1 LSVRATAEE
10 RSAVRV
16 TSPLPAKNAL
26 EDLSW
31 IDAFRRGDREI
42 LAQCYCAYYR
52 VLEAAIGG
60 VLGVADRETVIH
72 EVFLRLLTER
82 DVRESFT
89 GLTGRSL
96 GAWLSTMARNR
107 ALDVR
112 RRARREVRLS
122 MPVEVPHPNLDA
134 RAGENT
140 MMRLLLERFQREHVP
155 PAWALVF
162 ETRFLGDMSQRE
174 AARQL
179 GMRRTT
185 LAYQELQLRRRLRQF
200 MLEADGP

>member
-1 LSVRATAEE
+1 MSALRATSLPPAENVSE
-10 RSAVRV
+10 
-16 TSPLPAKNAL
+16 
-26 EDLSW
+26 ELSW
-31 IDAFRRGDREI
+31 IDGFRRGDRDI
-42 LAQCYCAYYR
+42 LARCYRANYR

-82 DVRESFT
+82 DLRESFKGVT
-89 GLTGRSL
+89 DRSL

-112 RRARREVRLS
+112 RRASREVS
-122 MPVEVPHPNLDA
+122 FSVPVEVLHSDVDA
-134 RAGENT
+134 RAGEET
-140 MMRLLLERFQREHVP
+140 MMRLLLLRFQREHVP
-155 PAWALVF
+155 PAWAPVF
-162 ETRFLGDMSQRE
+162 QARFIGEMSQRE
-174 AARQL
+174 AARHL

-200 MLEADGP
+200 MLQDDGL